1 MHMESFQPNSVVRFG
16 TFEVS
21 LQSGE
26 VRKAGLRIRVQQQ
39 PMKLLEIL
47 LERPGEVVTR
57 EELRSRVWPSE
68 SFGDFD
74 QALNIAIGKLRTAL
88 GDSAENPRFIETLP
102 KRGYRFI
109 ADVSVVDADARP
121 KRQELVARDL
131 PAAGPGH
138 KIQGAGLA
146 VVPKRQLWPTRWI
159 IGALALVIIIS
170 LSILSVWRFRSRA
183 PASTGIRSI
192 AVLPLDNLSGDASQ
206 NYFADGM
213 TDELITDLAQ
223 ISALRV
229 ISRTSVMVYK
239 GARKPLPQI
248 ARELNV
254 DAVVEGTVLR
264 SGDRVRITAQLIEA
278 STDKHLWSQS
288 YEGDL
293 RDTLTLQK
301 KVASAIAD
309 QIRINLTPREQAALK
324 NVKVVNPESYESYL
338 KGRYFWNKRTA
349 DGLKVALAYFK
360 EAIEEDPKY
369 AQAYSGL
376 ADTYALLGD
385 WQYAVM
391 TPKEAFPQAKAA
403 AIKALELDSTLGEA
417 HNSLAFVLDGFDWDF
432 DSAGKEFQ
440 RAIELNPGYATAHHW
455 YAWHLSLLGRYD
467 EAIAE
472 MRKAENLD
480 PLSLI
485 INADLAELLVL
496 AHSDD
501 ESIRQSRKTIEM
513 DPNFALAHNQLAQAY
528 LQEHMY
534 DEAVAELKTAV
545 QLSGGSPA
553 FIANLARAYVA
564 SGKRSEA
571 VNLLGDLKKRS
582 NPGYSNASEIAMIY
596 TSLGDTDQA
605 MNWLEKGYEERFNPG
620 VLLRPGF
627 DPLRSDSR
635 FQNLVHRIGLPRQPR
650 NSENNPRG
658 NRDEKEEAH
667 QRSVG
672 ASKPGDA
679 VCSGLYFDRICV
691 DQMTYLRV
699 AGDVARQA
707 LLHLAV
713 RLGLPFVLSQ
723 MLRPRI
729 HEEYLQI
736 AVRDFSITV
745 DTPPISPIATPD
757 AGVLMDCLHELR
769 FAFSNDSVFDRH

>member
-1 MHMESFQPNSVVRFG
+1 MEPLRHTSVVRFG
-16 TFEVS
+16 AYEVS

-57 EELRSRVWPSE
+57 EELRSRVWADE

-74 QALNIAIGKLRTAL
+74 QAVNIAIAKLRSAL
-88 GDSAENPRFIETLP
+88 GDSADNPRFIETLP

-121 KRQELVARDL
+121 KRSEFAAGDL
-131 PAAGPGH
+131 PATEPGD
-138 KIQGAGLA
+138 KLQGAGLA
-146 VVPKRQLWPTRWI
+146 VAPKRRLWPALRVI
-159 IGALALVIIIS
+159 VALALV
-170 LSILSVWRFRSRA
+170 LGLPILAVWLFRSRGRA
-183 PASTGIRSI
+183 PTGIRSL

-264 SGDRVRITAQLIEA
+264 SGDQVRITAQLIEA

-288 YEGDL
+288 YQGEL
-293 RDTLTLQK
+293 RDTLALQNR
-301 KVASAIAD
+301 VARAIAD
-309 QIRINLTPREQAALK
+309 QIRINLTPQEQAALR
-324 NVKVVNPESYESYL
+324 NVKVVNPEAYESYL
-338 KGRYFWNKRTA
+338 KGRYFWNKRTS
-349 DGLKVALAYFK
+349 DGLKVALAYFNQ
-360 EAIEEDPKY
+360 AIEEDPKY

-391 TPKEAFPQAKAA
+391 TPKQALPKAKAA
-403 AIKALELDSTLGEA
+403 AIKALELDSALGEA
-417 HNSLAFVLDGFDWDF
+417 HNSLAFVLDGFDWDL
-432 DSAGKEFQ
+432 DSGGNEFR

-496 AHSDD
+496 AHSYD

-528 LQEHMY
+528 LQKHLL
-534 DEAVAELKTAV
+534 DEAVAELQKAV
-545 QLSGGSPA
+545 QLSGGSPTC
-553 FIANLARAYVA
+553 IANLARAYVV

-571 VNLLGDLKKRS
+571 VKLLSDLKKRS
-582 NPGYSNASEIAMIY
+582 NPGYSHASEIAMIY
-596 TSLGDTDQA
+596 ASLGDTDQA

-635 FQNLVHRIGLPRQPR
+635 FQNLVHRIGLP
-650 NSENNPRG
+650 G
-658 NRDEKEEAH
+658 
-667 QRSVG
+667 
-672 ASKPGDA
+672 
-679 VCSGLYFDRICV
+679 
-691 DQMTYLRV
+691 
-699 AGDVARQA
+699 
-707 LLHLAV
+707 
-713 RLGLPFVLSQ
+713 
-723 MLRPRI
+723 
-729 HEEYLQI
+729 
-736 AVRDFSITV
+736 
-745 DTPPISPIATPD
+745 
-757 AGVLMDCLHELR
+757 
-769 FAFSNDSVFDRH
+769 

>member
-1 MHMESFQPNSVVRFG
+1 
-16 TFEVS
+16 
-21 LQSGE
+21 
-26 VRKAGLRIRVQQQ
+26 
-39 PMKLLEIL
+39 MKLLEIL
-47 LERPGEVVTR
+47 LEHPGEVVTR

-74 QALNIAIGKLRTAL
+74 QALNIAIGKLRSAL

-109 ADVSVVDADARP
+109 ADVSVVDPNAHP
-121 KRQELVARDL
+121 KRQEPGAGDL
-131 PAAGPGH
+131 PATDLGP
-138 KIQGAGLA
+138 KIQGVGL
-146 VVPKRQLWPTRWI
+146 VVSPPSRLLPTRWI
-159 IGALALVIIIS
+159 IAALALVLIVS
-170 LSILSVWRFRSRA
+170 LAILSVWLFRSRA
-183 PASTGIRSI
+183 PAPSGIRSI
-192 AVLPLDNLSGDASQ
+192 AVLPLENLSGDASQ

-254 DAVVEGTVLR
+254 DAVVEGTVLH
-264 SGDRVRITAQLIEA
+264 SGDQVRITAQLIEA

-288 YEGDL
+288 YEGEL
-293 RDTLTLQK
+293 RDTLALQNR
-301 KVASAIAD
+301 VASAIAD
-309 QIRINLTPREQAALK
+309 QIRINLTPREQAALN
-324 NVKVVNPESYESYL
+324 NVKVVNPEAYESYL

-349 DGLKVALAYFK
+349 DGLKAARAYFN

-391 TPKEAFPQAKAA
+391 TPKEAFPDAKSAA
-403 AIKALELDSTLGEA
+403 LKALELDSTLGEA

-432 DSAGKEFQ
+432 DAAGKEFQ
-440 RAIELNPGYATAHHW
+440 RAIELSPGYATAHHW

-467 EAIAE
+467 DAIAE
-472 MRKAENLD
+472 MKKAQNLD

-496 AHSDD
+496 AHHYD
-501 ESIRQSRKTIEM
+501 ESVAQSRKTIEM

-528 LQEHMY
+528 LQEHIY
-534 DEAVAELKTAV
+534 DEAVTELKKAV
-545 QLSGGSPA
+545 QLSGDSPT

-571 VNLLGDLKKRS
+571 EKLLGDLKKRS
-582 NPGYSNASEIAMIY
+582 NAAYSDAPEIAIVY
-596 TSLGDTDQA
+596 VSLGDTDQA
-605 MNWLEKGYEERFNPG
+605 MNWIEKGYEERFNPG

-627 DPLRSDSR
+627 DPLRSDPR
-635 FQNLVHRIGLPRQPR
+635 FRNLVRRIGLP
-650 NSENNPRG
+650 G
-658 NRDEKEEAH
+658 
-667 QRSVG
+667 
-672 ASKPGDA
+672 
-679 VCSGLYFDRICV
+679 
-691 DQMTYLRV
+691 
-699 AGDVARQA
+699 
-707 LLHLAV
+707 
-713 RLGLPFVLSQ
+713 
-723 MLRPRI
+723 
-729 HEEYLQI
+729 
-736 AVRDFSITV
+736 
-745 DTPPISPIATPD
+745 
-757 AGVLMDCLHELR
+757 
-769 FAFSNDSVFDRH
+769 